1 MRLTVCETELLKSQI
16 TQKVN
21 DLVHQFEDER
31 EDFKNNL
38 PWYHSWLEFF
48 LPSMAEK
55 EPDMYEDDRFL
66 LAKKLMYMHDRSFK
80 YQYTVLDYHNHIDG
94 FYEVSDSDYEFI
106 QQNLGD

>member
-66 LAKKLMYMHDRSFK
+66 LAKKLIYMHDRSFCYK
-80 YQYTVLDYHNHIDG
+80 PTQDYCQTDC
-94 FYEVSDSDYEFI
+94 YEVCDKDFEFI
-106 QQNLGD
+106 IQSLKG